1 VTPPTSDL
9 ATLWLSCHV
18 DYACRHSG
26 ACCRSGW
33 PLPVDSTVVPAIAE
47 AVVRGRV
54 CTVDGRANWLDGAG
68 GVAAGVAGTF
78 RQVDRGCVFHAPAP
92 PVTGLATARARYC
105 GVHAALGHQA
115 LPSSCQHFPRVCLI
129 DDRGVRVS
137 LSHYCPTAASLLV
150 DSDRPVTIVAGPPA
164 VPSRPVPEGLDVRDS
179 LPPRLTD
186 DVLTDHDGASAW
198 ERHVVATLAGV
209 AREATV
215 ERAVARITDDAR
227 RLAEWRPAMNTTL
240 ADAVS
245 RLAMESST
253 DLDGMADRLGD
264 PSAWP
269 AWFAVAADACQGA
282 WLADALPANLAGL
295 DARYVAPSWS
305 AHAGAAGR
313 YLAAKAFGSWIAY
326 QADAAVTL
334 SRWLT
339 LCHAV
344 LRVECARACGDV
356 DRPLDRDRLVQA
368 IRQAD
373 LLLVHYADSLAIA
386 RTLGNRSGEAASG

>member
-1 VTPPTSDL
+1 MPPPADPV
-9 ATLWLSCHV
+9 TLWLSCHV

-33 PLPVDSTVVPAIAE
+33 PLPVEPAAVSAIDE

-54 CTVDGRANWLDGAG
+54 WTVDGRANWLDDTAG
-68 GVAAGVAGTF
+68 SPAGVAGTF
-78 RQVDRGCVFHAPAP
+78 RQVDGGCVFHAPTP
-92 PVTGLATARARYC
+92 PMTVPATARERYC
-105 GVHAALGHQA
+105 GIHAALGHPA

-129 DDRGVRVS
+129 GDRGVRVS
-137 LSHYCPTAASLLV
+137 LSHYCPTAASMLV
-150 DSDRPVTIVAGPPA
+150 DADGPVTVVAGPPA
-164 VPSRPVPEGLDVRDS
+164 LPGRAVPEGLDVRDG

-186 DVLTDHDGASAW
+186 DVLADHDGAAAW
-198 ERHVVATLAGV
+198 ERHVVATLAG
-209 AREATV
+209 ATREPTV
-215 ERAVARITDDAR
+215 ERALARIAADAR
-227 RLAEWRPAMNTTL
+227 RLAEWRPATNTTL

-245 RLAMESST
+245 RLAMESSGH
-253 DLDGMADRLGD
+253 LDDMANRLGD

-269 AWFAVAADACQGA
+269 AWFAMAADACQGA
-282 WLADALPANLAGL
+282 WLADAPPAHLADF
-295 DARYVAPSWS
+295 DARYVAPRWP

-313 YLAAKAFGSWIAY
+313 YLAARAFGSWIAY

-344 LRVECARACGDV
+344 LRVESARACGAAE
-356 DRPLDRDRLVQA
+356 RPLDRDRLVQA

-386 RTLGNRSGEAASG
+386 RTLGNRSEEAASG

>member
-1 VTPPTSDL
+1 MPAPPEL

-33 PLPVDSTVVPAIAE
+33 PLPVEPAVVSAIDE

-54 CTVDGRANWLDGAG
+54 WTVDGRANWLDDTAG
-68 GVAAGVAGTF
+68 SAAAVAGTF
-78 RQVDRGCVFHAPAP
+78 RQIDGGCIFHAPARP
-92 PVTGLATARARYC
+92 MTVPATARARSC
-105 GVHAALGHQA
+105 GVHAALGHA
-115 LPSSCQHFPRVCLI
+115 SLPASCQHFPRVCLI

-137 LSHYCPTAASLLV
+137 LSHYCPTAASLVV
-150 DSDRPVTIVAGPPA
+150 DNDAPLTIVAGPPA
-164 VPSRPVPEGLDVRDS
+164 VPSRPVPEGLDVRDG

-186 DVLTDHDGASAW
+186 GVLTDHDGASAW

-245 RLAMESST
+245 RLVMESST
-253 DLDGMADRLGD
+253 DLDGMADRLGH

-282 WLADALPANLAGL
+282 WLADAPPSALADL
-295 DARYVAPSWS
+295 DGHYVAPRWS

-334 SRWLT
+334 SRWVT

-344 LRVECARACGDV
+344 LRVECARACGDAR
-356 DRPLDRDRLVQA
+356 RPLDRDLLVHA

-386 RTLGNRSGEAASG
+386 RTLGNRSSEAARG